1 MRTIF
6 RWALML
12 VVLIVGYNYF
22 FGDSHEKSES
32 QEIIDKVKDL
42 GESLFG
48 FVVNEKE
55 RMEQGKYEGLFN
67 QVENLFDLIK
77 SQLESADTL
86 DRDELIKLESDK
98 NDLEIELKEAEENGL
113 SPEEK
118 ERLDQKIQD
127 LLIQTEILWDRKK
140 DKEIQ

>member
-6 RWALML
+6 RWATML

-22 FGDSHEKSES
+22 FGDSHEKTES

-55 RMEQGKYEGLFN
+55 RMEQGKYEGLFD

-77 SQLESADTL
+77 SQIESADTVE
-86 DRDELIKLESDK
+86 RDELIKLESDK
-98 NDLEIELKEAEENGL
+98 NDLEIELKKAEENGV

>member
-22 FGDSHEKSES
+22 FGDSHEKTES

-55 RMEQGKYEGLFN
+55 RMEQGKYEGLFD

-77 SQLESADTL
+77 SQLESADTV
-86 DRDELIKLESDK
+86 
-98 NDLEIELKEAEENGL
+98 EIGRAHVRT
-113 SPEEK
+113 PV
-118 ERLDQKIQD
+118 
-127 LLIQTEILWDRKK
+127 TC
-140 DKEIQ
+140 

>member
-22 FGDSHEKSES
+22 FGDSHEKTES

-55 RMEQGKYEGLFN
+55 RMEQGKYEGLFD

-77 SQLESADTL
+77 SQLESADTVE
-86 DRDELIKLESDK
+86 RDELIKLESDK
-98 NDLEIELKEAEENGL
+98 NDLEIELKKAEENGV

>member
-6 RWALML
+6 RWATML

-22 FGDSHEKSES
+22 FGDSHEKTES

-55 RMEQGKYEGLFN
+55 RMEQGKYEGLFD

-77 SQLESADTL
+77 SQLESADTVE
-86 DRDELIKLESDK
+86 RDELIKLESDK
-98 NDLEIELKEAEENGL
+98 NDLEIELKKAEENGV

-118 ERLDQKIQD
+118 ER
-127 LLIQTEILWDRKK
+127 DRKSTRLNSSHVA
-140 DKEIQ
+140 

>member
-6 RWALML
+6 RWATML

-22 FGDSHEKSES
+22 FGDSHEKTES

-55 RMEQGKYEGLFN
+55 RMEQGKYEGLFD
-67 QVENLFDLIK
+67 QVENLFDLIR
-77 SQLESADTL
+77 QQPESADTG
-86 DRDELIKLESDK
+86 EGEKLIKRDPEK
-98 NDLEIELKEAEENGL
+98 NDLETERKKAKENGV
-113 SPEEK
+113 SREEK
-118 ERLDQKIQD
+118 ERL
-127 LLIQTEILWDRKK
+127 R
-140 DKEIQ
+140 